1 MASVTKIQATVLT
14 TAAILSLTFGEK
26 EIIPS
31 KIYPKTKP
39 VFASKYSW
47 ESENRYFFSE
57 YDEVLNKYETIHRFA
72 SKIFEDSQELEPF
85 IVEFVNK
92 NFWKLI

>member
-1 MASVTKIQATVLT
+1 MASVTRIQATVLT
-14 TAAILSLTFGEK
+14 TAAILSLALGER

-31 KIYPKTKP
+31 RTYANTKA
-39 VFASKYSW
+39 VFASRYSW

-57 YDEVLNKYETIHRFA
+57 YEEIFDKYETIHRFA
-72 SKIFEDSQELEPF
+72 SKIFEDSQDLEPS
-85 IVEFVNK
+85 IVEFVSM